1 MVDYFMPY
9 INRQVPAAYQGCG
22 LGTCMLREPRLIR
35 GGVAGV
41 NYRDGKVELDV
52 VPAAAIPMALRL
64 ESFY

>member
-1 MVDYFMPY
+1 
-9 INRQVPAAYQGCG
+9 
-22 LGTCMLREPRLIR
+22 MLREPRLIR